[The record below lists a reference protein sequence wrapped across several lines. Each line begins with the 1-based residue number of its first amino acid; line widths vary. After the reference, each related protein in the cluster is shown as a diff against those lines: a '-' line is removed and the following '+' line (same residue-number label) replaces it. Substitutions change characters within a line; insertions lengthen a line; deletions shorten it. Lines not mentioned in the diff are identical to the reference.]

1 MTCDSENFHF
11 FFNEKTLF
19 KWQLK
24 KRFKA
29 DVKIICNTD
38 FLKYLIEKKNNENN
52 SSIQQKSI
60 DINL

>member
-1 MTCDSENFHF
+1 MTCDSENVHF

-38 FLKYLIEKKNNENN
+38 FLK
-52 SSIQQKSI
+52 
-60 DINL
+60 